1 MDDNTTEPK
10 INKPNPSN
18 PGVALVLT
26 GGGARAAY
34 QVGVLMA
41 VKEVLGNPATN
52 PFPIICGTSAGG
64 INAAVLAMHADNF
77 STGVEK
83 LYEVWSNFH
92 PSSVY
97 RSDVLG
103 VFANSAYW
111 MGALLFGAFIK
122 DDKVSLFDNEPL
134 RGLLQKHIDFERIG
148 AHIDSGAL
156 KAVSITASGYTSGQ
170 SCSFFQGSP
179 DVVGWK
185 RSQRVGIVT
194 KLKVDHL
201 MASAAIPFAF
211 PAIKLNREYFGDGSM
226 RQMAPVSPALH
237 LGANR
242 VFVVGTAKLTKDL
255 PTRMRGDTYP
265 SLAQIAGHALSS
277 IFLDTLVVDLELL
290 ARVNTTLMLVDPDK
304 LKASGMPLHHVDVC
318 VACPTQSLDALA
330 PQYVRNLP
338 WPVRFLLRSI
348 GAMRRGGATLASYM
362 LFDKHYCQALI
373 RLGYDDTIARRED
386 IKLFFDPNA
395 APTPMTLPQNTYD
408 PTRTASFDAPL
419 TAPAPT
425 VQSAPVAAKS

>member
-1 MDDNTTEPK
+1 MDSQRNMNDTGASPLVRQDT
-10 INKPNPSN
+10 
-18 PGVALVLT
+18 GLVLT

-41 VKEVLGNPATN
+41 VKEVLNNPAQN
-52 PFPIICGTSAGG
+52 PFPIIVGTSAGA

-77 STGVEK
+77 SVGVEK
-83 LYEVWSNFH
+83 LYSVWSNFH

-97 RSDVLG
+97 RSDALG
-103 VFANSAYW
+103 VFSNSAYW
-111 MGALLFGAFIK
+111 MGVLLFGALLK
-122 DDKVSLFDNEPL
+122 DDKVSLFNNDPL
-134 RGLLQKHIDFERIG
+134 REMLQKHVDFERI
-148 AHIDSGAL
+148 ATHIDSGAL
-156 KAVSITASGYTSGQ
+156 RAVSITASGYTSGQ
-170 SCSFFQGSP
+170 SCSFFQGAP
-179 DVVGWK
+179 DVAGWK
-185 RSQRVGIVT
+185 RSQRVGIAT
-194 KLKVDHL
+194 KLRVEHL

-362 LFDKHYCQALI
+362 LFDKDYCQALI
-373 RLGYDDTIARRED
+373 RLGYDDTIARRDD
-386 IKLFFDPNA
+386 IKLFFDPNS
-395 APTPMTLPQNTYD
+395 APAPMTLPQNNYD
-408 PTRTASFDAPL
+408 PTKTASFDAPL
-419 TAPAPT
+419 TTPAPE
-425 VQSAPVAAKS
+425 VASAPVSAKS